1 MGIGFEWGS
10 VMTASVGLSCTA
22 RGLTPAGS
30 ARTRDPGRGGYPVG
44 RMLSTALTSR
54 IDGGTM

>member
-1 MGIGFEWGS
+1 MGIGHDSIPWPLVHGQG
-10 VMTASVGLSCTA
+10 VDTGGLGPHA
-22 RGLTPAGS
+22 
-30 ARTRDPGRGGYPVG
+30 RDPGRGGYPVG